1 MGNAISKAFFG
12 RPITITGI
20 IAIISY
26 LVYYRRKKR
35 LLLEKKKKEEAE
47 KQNNSDGFDGKGQIV
62 VETLSKRKSL
72 ENQSYCLIFDLILLS
87 IIGYFTIGLEV
98 DFELLLF

>member
-35 LLLEKKKKEEAE
+35 LLLEKKE
-47 KQNNSDGFDGKGQIV
+47 KGRSGQA
-62 VETLSKRKSL
+62 K
-72 ENQSYCLIFDLILLS
+72 QF
-87 IIGYFTIGLEV
+87 
-98 DFELLLF
+98 

>member
-35 LLLEKKKKEEAE
+35 LLLEKKKWK
-47 KQNNSDGFDGKGQIV
+47 
-62 VETLSKRKSL
+62 KRKSKT
-72 ENQSYCLIFDLILLS
+72 ILMVSMEKVRL
-87 IIGYFTIGLEV
+87 
-98 DFELLLF
+98 